1 MITIKKKHNN
11 IFNDIK
17 MIKQYSSVVR
27 FAFNRRKDSNDSLKA
42 SEIERIVKTT
52 MNNIDSLDASWIK
65 SAVSLAFS
73 LNVEK
78 KLYFG
83 SKFQCKQSKYK
94 KVNKYK
100 ESRFIAVDM
109 LGSSSDSKGNRK
121 AMLDIIDNNRI
132 IFKPKKGVKYEINLN
147 LSKNEKELLSLL
159 QNQCENNLNYFNI
172 KIDLENIW
180 ITFDEK
186 RIIDINNKEKNIVI
200 NKIKD
205 RILGIDLNPNY
216 IALTINDFK
225 DNEHKTLIH
234 KELFCLQRLNL
245 KVNNKNKKDYE
256 LVQIAKQIIKLAL
269 HYKVETISV
278 ENLSISSKNYNKG
291 KNFNRLL
298 NNNWNRNLFVNNL
311 IKRCNLN
318 NIKIRLVRPE
328 YSSFIGQMKFPNE
341 FDSVAASIEVAYR
354 GYLLGKTLNEYNS
367 INALVNTSLL
377 PTQWKNMVI
386 KNDCSYRDL
395 YNLFKEKKLINS
407 YRFLFDYRGYD
418 SESYF
423 RLKSYRS
430 GVDMYKF

>member
-1 MITIKKKHNN
+1 M
-11 IFNDIK
+11 
-17 MIKQYSSVVR
+17 
-27 FAFNRRKDSNDSLKA
+27 
-42 SEIERIVKTT
+42 
-52 MNNIDSLDASWIK
+52 
-65 SAVSLAFS
+65 
-73 LNVEK
+73 
-78 KLYFG
+78 
-83 SKFQCKQSKYK
+83 
-94 KVNKYK
+94 
-100 ESRFIAVDM
+100 
-109 LGSSSDSKGNRK
+109 
-121 AMLDIIDNNRI
+121 
-132 IFKPKKGVKYEINLN
+132 
-147 LSKNEKELLSLL
+147 
-159 QNQCENNLNYFNI
+159 
-172 KIDLENIW
+172 
-180 ITFDEK
+180 
-186 RIIDINNKEKNIVI
+186 
-200 NKIKD
+200 
-205 RILGIDLNPNY
+205 
-216 IALTINDFK
+216 
-225 DNEHKTLIH
+225 
-234 KELFCLQRLNL
+234 
-245 KVNNKNKKDYE
+245 
-256 LVQIAKQIIKLAL
+256 
-269 HYKVETISV
+269 
-278 ENLSISSKNYNKG
+278 
-291 KNFNRLL
+291 L